1 MRNVESSLP
10 IEDDTI
16 YRIYSMTKPLI
27 SILAMML
34 HEEGYFDLND
44 DVGQW
49 IPTLKEPRVWVGG
62 TPQNYQTVPSREPVR
77 VWHLLSHMSGLTY
90 FFNYNHPI
98 DAIYRQKGYDFGND
112 PGTDLAGAVDDW
124 CSVPL
129 LFEPGTQWNY
139 SVSTDVVGRLIEIWT
154 GQTLGD
160 VLRERLTG
168 PLGMVDTDFHAP
180 AASHDR
186 LAELYIA
193 VAGAAIPGGGMSN
206 GAKHPPRNQS
216 GGGGLV
222 STAADYNRF
231 MTMLVNGGIY
241 NGTRLLSSRTLDLM
255 TRNHLPD
262 NADLEKLAGDSFSEV
277 SYAGIG
283 FGLGFSVV
291 LDAARN
297 KVPTS
302 EGSFAWGGAAS
313 TAFWVDPVEELTVGF
328 YTQVLP
334 SGTYPLR
341 RELQRLVYAALV
353 D

>member
-1 MRNVESSLP
+1 
-10 IEDDTI
+10 
-16 YRIYSMTKPLI
+16 
-27 SILAMML
+27 
-34 HEEGYFDLND
+34 
-44 DVGQW
+44 
-49 IPTLKEPRVWVGG
+49 
-62 TPQNYQTVPSREPVR
+62 
-77 VWHLLSHMSGLTY
+77 
-90 FFNYNHPI
+90 
-98 DAIYRQKGYDFGND
+98 
-112 PGTDLAGAVDDW
+112 
-124 CSVPL
+124 
-129 LFEPGTQWNY
+129 
-139 SVSTDVVGRLIEIWT
+139 
-154 GQTLGD
+154 
-160 VLRERLTG
+160 
-168 PLGMVDTDFHAP
+168 
-180 AASHDR
+180 
-186 LAELYIA
+186 
-193 VAGAAIPGGGMSN
+193 
-206 GAKHPPRNQS
+206 
-216 GGGGLV
+216 LV